1 MKRILDS
8 SYDGLTYTDESGTII
23 FSNKAYADITGI
35 RNEDIIEKSIYELG
49 PQGFPVSNMV
59 LKVFKT
65 RKTLSE
71 VIQYKK
77 SNKEVLVTIVPVN
90 GEDGVFRGIVGNVR
104 DLTSLNELRKELS
117 LITAKYTEEKSKHE
131 KINKELEFQI
141 QNNLKLKEK
150 INTIINSLDDDM
162 ELLVNSKYSI
172 KLTELAY
179 RISNVDST
187 ILITG
192 ESGVGKDVFCRLVHK
207 LYNKNTP
214 YLKISCGAIPETLI
228 ESELFGYEPG
238 SFTGASKGGK
248 RGVFEAAQDGIVFL
262 DEVGELTHALQVKL
276 LTVLQDRKFYRIGGT
291 NEIKVKAKIISATNR
306 NLKEDVEKGLFRR
319 DLYYRL
325 NVIPV
330 YIAPLR
336 ERKEDIIPLAN
347 NYLDKLNKKNN
358 TNVRIKFDVQKIL
371 EEYDWPGNIRELNN
385 IIERMYVFNVNNE
398 ITLDNLPE
406 ELRAYRNDYENIMNI
421 DNNKNFKDIMDD
433 IEAKIILKNLEL
445 DLTLN
450 EVSEKLGINISTLQ
464 RKIERYNLPRRYR
477 KNIKNK
483 EK

>member
-8 SYDGLTYTDESGTII
+8 SYDGLTYTDENGTII

-35 RNEDIIEKSIYELG
+35 QNEDILGKTIYELG

-59 LKVFKT
+59 LEVFKT
-65 RKTLSE
+65 KKTLSE

-77 SNKEVLVTIVPVN
+77 SNKEVLVTIVPVKD
-90 GEDGVFRGIVGNVR
+90 EDGIFKGIVGNIR
-104 DLTSLNELRKELS
+104 DLTNLNELRKELS
-117 LITAKYTEEKSKHE
+117 LITAKYAEEKTKHE
-131 KINKELEFQI
+131 EINKELELQR

-150 INTIINSLDDDM
+150 INALMDSLDNDI
-162 ELLVNSKYSI
+162 ELLANSKYSI
-172 KLTELAY
+172 RLTELAY

-207 LYNKNTP
+207 LYNKNKP
-214 YLKISCGAIPETLI
+214 YIKISCGAIPEALM

-238 SFTGASKGGK
+238 SFTGAIKNGK
-248 RGVFEAAQDGIVFL
+248 KGVFEAAQDGIVFL
-262 DEVGELTHALQVKL
+262 DEVGELTPALQVKL

-291 NEIKVKAKIISATNR
+291 NEVKVEAKIMSATNR

-330 YIAPLR
+330 NIPTLR

-347 NYLDKLNKKNN
+347 NYLDKLNNKNN

-371 EEYDWPGNIRELNN
+371 EEYEWPGNIRELNN
-385 IIERMYVFNVNNE
+385 IIERMYVFNVNDE

-406 ELRAYRNDYENIMNI
+406 ELKAYRNDYENIMDL
-421 DNNKNFKDIMDD
+421 DNNKNLKDVMDD
-433 IEAKIILKNLEL
+433 IEAKIILKKLEL

-477 KNIKNK
+477 KNIKSK
-483 EK
+483 E